1 MALVL
6 NGSNN
11 TIAGL
16 AVGGVPDGT
25 TDADVLASNAVTNV
39 KVADDAIGVAELS
52 ATGTASSS
60 TYLRGDNTWGTIT
73 PNTSNMKIE
82 TAGFNMEDAG
92 SEHDEQTLVI
102 PVGDGCQ
109 SFTLVFNLISCGAN
123 DKILIDLGYAG
134 PTYTDSF
141 LGGSAYIQQS
151 GSFGGSGFDLDGSEG
166 QINKDWHSSSNV
178 WIGTIQG
185 FKAHSPGTGHIW
197 VHQTWISAR
206 DSKGMQ
212 WASYRTNLGDG
223 NGRLT
228 SLRLKSE
235 SATGFD
241 AGTLGYQGVLL
252 V

>member
-1 MALVL
+1 MGAIKFPHASGNSMSIAAPATNPASDLEL
-6 NGSNN
+6 KLPA
-11 TIAGL
+11 TI
-16 AVGGVPDGT
+16 
-25 TDADVLASNAVTNV
+25 
-39 KVADDAIGVAELS
+39 
-52 ATGTASSS
+52 GTANQYLKNSS
-60 TYLRGDNTWGTIT
+60 TPGTLEFGTIT
-73 PNTSNMKIE
+73 TTTANLKME

-92 SEHDEQTLVI
+92 SDHDEQNLVI

-134 PTYTDSF
+134 PTYTQSF
-141 LGGSAYIQQS
+141 LGGSAYIQET
-151 GSFGGSGFDLDGSEG
+151 GSFTGDGFDLDGTEG
-166 QINKDWHSSSNV
+166 QINKDWHNNGNV

-185 FKAHSPGTGHIW
+185 FKAHSPSTGHIW
-197 VHQTWISAR
+197 VHQTWIHSR
-206 DSKGMQ
+206 NSQGMQ

-228 SLRLKSE
+228 HLRLKSE